1 MYNANYCTPGYF
13 LRRSNSVLSCTA
25 TITPRVSTR
34 KKYESLQQLLMMDRI
49 MRKHSCCGEERSRR
63 RHEAELKMKGKCDS
77 PWPQFLMY
85 WARDTS
91 KG

>member
-1 MYNANYCTPGYF
+1 MKR
-13 LRRSNSVLSCTA
+13 L
-25 TITPRVSTR
+25 VSTR
-34 KKYESLQQLLMMDRI
+34 KKYESLQQLRMMDRI

-85 WARDTS
+85 WARDTW

>member
-1 MYNANYCTPGYF
+1 MHNANYSTPGYF

-34 KKYESLQQLLMMDRI
+34 KKYESLQQLQ
-49 MRKHSCCGEERSRR
+49 ERSRR

-91 KG
+91 EG

>member
-1 MYNANYCTPGYF
+1 
-13 LRRSNSVLSCTA
+13 LCTA
-25 TITPRVSTR
+25 VYLSMHNAVNVRHFLILFQSRVSTR